1 MASFY
6 GCGSII
12 SRLKPFRGSSL
23 IFTTK
28 FPKITAT
35 NFKNL
40 GRMIKTTSYQQV
52 TGASK
57 AVPNMVDFPLKHTFP
72 C

>member
-12 SRLKPFRGSSL
+12 SRLEPFRGGSL
-23 IFTTK
+23 IFTTN
-28 FPKITAT
+28 FPKITVT

-40 GRMIKTTSYQQV
+40 GRMIKTTS
-52 TGASK
+52 
-57 AVPNMVDFPLKHTFP
+57 
-72 C
+72 